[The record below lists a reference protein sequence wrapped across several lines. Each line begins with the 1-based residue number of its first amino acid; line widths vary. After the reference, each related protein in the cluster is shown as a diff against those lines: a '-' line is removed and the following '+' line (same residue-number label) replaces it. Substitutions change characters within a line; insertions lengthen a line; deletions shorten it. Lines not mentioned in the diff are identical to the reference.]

1 MLVSIKIFSLVC
13 CCWTQDLGFRALG
26 WMKPTHAI
34 SWSSISVFFIYPN
47 KSYSYFILSKGSIIS
62 KELNCIC
69 LISIHCNLLWTKV
82 CRVLY
87 SFIEL
92 CLLMMLQFNYTAFS
106 LIVMLPFKFIK
117 SINITVYHLQQYS
130 SPITR
135 DKHPYLI
142 PSFLGHGAHAY
153 WNMTKFR

>member
-1 MLVSIKIFSLVC
+1 MTRSSTGWGLEFFLYMLVSISIKIFSLVC
-13 CCWTQDLGFRALG
+13 SCWTKDLGFRALG
-26 WMKPTHAI
+26 CMKPTHAI
-34 SWSSISVFFIYPN
+34 SWSSISVFFICPN
-47 KSYSYFILSKGSIIS
+47 KSYSYIILSKGSIIS
-62 KELNCIC
+62 KELNGIC

-117 SINITVYHLQQYS
+117 SINITVSSSTILKPHYS
-130 SPITR
+130 R
-135 DKHPYLI
+135 
-142 PSFLGHGAHAY
+142 
-153 WNMTKFR
+153 